1 MVEAEPEPNEHA
13 EVVGD
18 QPDPPK
24 PERVEQRE
32 HVGENIAH
40 GVPVGWCVGPTSAA
54 QVGRDHSV
62 ALGERRD
69 DLAPLPPVLREAVQE
84 QNRRGIRVPGL
95 GDVHPQAG
103 RERDELMRNTWELR
117 HLGRLRAARRRGPVG
132 RVRSIGHD
140 TLVLHSHRPIHHP
153 GPAAQAPGSSWTV
166 S

>member
-1 MVEAEPEPNEHA
+1 MRPEAQEGGDTFRVVEAEPEPNERT

-40 GVPVGWCVGPTSAA
+40 GVPVGRRVRPTSAA
-54 QVGRDHSV
+54 QVERDHSV

-69 DLAPLPPVLREAVQE
+69 DLAPLPPVLR
-84 QNRRGIRVPGL
+84 

-103 RERDELMRNTWELR
+103 R
-117 HLGRLRAARRRGPVG
+117 A
-132 RVRSIGHD
+132 
-140 TLVLHSHRPIHHP
+140 
-153 GPAAQAPGSSWTV
+153 
-166 S
+166 